1 MKPEKTVPFVAVARW
16 LRLPATGRSGELQR
30 CRQKG
35 CQGSVVWG
43 GRGLHSGRRPQAA
56 ELRPGEFEAEG
67 YGDMQCSMYP
77 RVCRAYV
84 TLRL

>member
-43 GRGLHSGRRPQAA
+43 GGGYTLDGARRQPNSDRESSRPRGMAICNALCTPEYAGR
-56 ELRPGEFEAEG
+56 
-67 YGDMQCSMYP
+67 
-77 RVCRAYV
+77 
-84 TLRL
+84 T